1 MFTSKNL
8 LALAVIAASATSAA
22 LADDT
27 STTTPAPV
35 KKESALKKDAEAPLK
50 GTEKGVKAV
59 GRDTEK
65 GAKAVGRGT
74 EKVIMAPA
82 HEMGKLM
89 HHGKKAPKAGTNAA
103 TDATTSTPAQ

>member
-8 LALAVIAASATSAA
+8 LALAVIAASTTSAA

-27 STTTPAPV
+27 STSTTTTAPV
-35 KKESALKKDAEAPLK
+35 KKESALKKDAEAPIK

-59 GRDTEK
+59 GK
-65 GAKAVGRGT
+65 GT

-89 HHGKKAPKAGTNAA
+89 HHGKKAPKAGATAP
-103 TDATTSTPAQ
+103 TDATSTPAQ